1 MARPLPFVADPAAN
15 RALLDLIAAGVDA
28 DLDALE
34 IIFARLGLAD
44 DHPAQGVVWLLLRQH
59 LNVLRELRA
68 VGLET

>member
-15 RALLDLIAAGVDA
+15 RALLDLIAAGADA
-28 DLDALE
+28 DLDAIEAL
-34 IIFARLGLAD
+34 FGALGLAD
-44 DHPAQGVVWLLLRQH
+44 DHPATPVVWLLLRQH